1 MTQRP
6 HAAGEDAENPLRSH
20 HVHHYST
27 HAYAQPGSLATRPRC
42 GALIENEC
50 AVSLR
55 VFMFLLGAH
64 RYIDCAHAHCYYR
77 GSAIGTHVSET
88 FYFHVV
94 EYQLSHATRGCAPR
108 RARVAYADYRTVTCT
123 VLFLDVTCNRNFATL
138 HTVKFKV
145 SSLDLKSLFTGGLF
159 SASSFPPDETKVPPG
174 RFHRRSF
181 HHLLAATRACMPWLQ
196 ARQRS

>member
-64 RYIDCAHAHCYYR
+64 YCAH
-77 GSAIGTHVSET
+77 
-88 FYFHVV
+88 
-94 EYQLSHATRGCAPR
+94 
-108 RARVAYADYRTVTCT
+108 T
-123 VLFLDVTCNRNFATL
+123 VLMLIAITADRPSG
-138 HTVKFKV
+138 HT
-145 SSLDLKSLFTGGLF
+145 
-159 SASSFPPDETKVPPG
+159 
-174 RFHRRSF
+174 
-181 HHLLAATRACMPWLQ
+181 
-196 ARQRS
+196 

>member
-108 RARVAYADYRTVTCT
+108 RARVAYADYRT
-123 VLFLDVTCNRNFATL
+123 L
-138 HTVKFKV
+138 
-145 SSLDLKSLFTGGLF
+145 
-159 SASSFPPDETKVPPG
+159 
-174 RFHRRSF
+174 
-181 HHLLAATRACMPWLQ
+181 
-196 ARQRS
+196 